1 MRTKIAGDLVLLNLL
16 VLALVFAILFFPSN
30 VARIIL
36 GLPFVLF
43 FPGFVLVAAL
53 YPTKD
58 QVDGVQRLA
67 LSLGLSIVV
76 VSLIGLALNYTPWG
90 ITLESVLYSI
100 AAFVLA
106 MSVVAWIR
114 RRALP
119 SPQRSGGGFRLKI
132 PAWQGSRWDKGL
144 SVLLAVSVVGA
155 LVMAGYVI
163 VKPKVGER
171 FTEFYLLSM
180 EGKAVHYPTEAVMG
194 RELEVIVGIINQE
207 HETADYQL
215 AVTLDGVRN
224 RDIGP
229 ITLGHGEKWQ
239 QPVSFTPD
247 KPGEGQKVEFL
258 LYRAGDTEPYLEPL
272 RLWIST
278 RED

>member
-1 MRTKIAGDLVLLNLL
+1 MRSRIVDDLVLLNLL

-30 VARIIL
+30 VARVIL

-53 YPTKD
+53 YPRKNHLE
-58 QVDGVQRLA
+58 GVQRLA
-67 LSLGLSIVV
+67 LSLGLSIAV
-76 VSLIGLALNYTPWG
+76 VSLIGLALNGTPWG

-119 SPQRSGGGFRLKI
+119 SPERSGWGFRLKM

-144 SVLLAVSVVGA
+144 SVLLAVSVVGTLA
-155 LVMAGYVI
+155 VAGYVI

-171 FTEFYLLSM
+171 FTEFYVLSM
-180 EGKAVHYPTEAVMG
+180 EGKAADYPTEAVVG
-194 RELEVIVGIINQE
+194 REVEVIVGIINQE

-215 AVTLDGVRN
+215 VVTLDGVMN
-224 RDIGP
+224 NEMSP
-229 ITLGHGEKWQ
+229 ITLEHGEKWER
-239 QPVSFTPD
+239 PVSFTPEN
-247 KPGEGQKVEFL
+247 PGNRQKVEFL
-258 LYRAGDTEPYLEPL
+258 LYKAGSTEPCLEPL

-278 RED
+278 LEH